1 MCGCVWVWV
10 WRGRERGG
18 GGAQR
23 NLLKSVPKLRTEP
36 MCARERKNAGLRYL
50 SKKVV
55 IESSY

>member
-1 MCGCVWVWV
+1 MGGCGWVCVW
-10 WRGRERGG
+10 GG

-36 MCARERKNAGLRYL
+36 TCARERKNAGLRYL

-55 IESSY
+55 IESSYLKKR